1 MLFICSQQTERYAY
15 MGFAI
20 GKHLVYQNLLALSVE
35 EENWFQ
41 IQLSAKTLVFFSNT
55 QESYVS
61 LY

>member
-1 MLFICSQQTERYAY
+1 